1 MRFSA
6 VVRLPTWKTGTK
18 INDTQEVKTMQE
30 NLRQALRAEWA
41 TDRYFRYS
49 FDENITPSAYIVEK
63 SGRC

>member
-18 INDTQEVKTMQE
+18 TNGTQEVKTMQE

-41 TDRYFRYS
+41 IDRYFRYS
-49 FDENITPSAYIVEK
+49 FDENITPSAGIVEK
-63 SGRC
+63 SGRY

>member
-18 INDTQEVKTMQE
+18 TNGTQEVKTMQE

-49 FDENITPSAYIVEK
+49 FDENITPSAGIVEK

>member
-1 MRFSA
+1 
-6 VVRLPTWKTGTK
+6 
-18 INDTQEVKTMQE
+18 MQE

-49 FDENITPSAYIVEK
+49 FDENITPSAGIVEK

>member
-1 MRFSA
+1 
-6 VVRLPTWKTGTK
+6 
-18 INDTQEVKTMQE
+18 MQE

-63 SGRC
+63 SGRY